1 LFFIGRRRHIAPRGE
16 APPLGLLGFIPQ
28 TIIGCGG
35 DEQQFFLRDAV
46 LTPLLDSLSNALQHD
61 YRDHEARG
69 PRATAARYS
78 HRARSDE
85 ERRTG
90 GLLRFLAAMIELADD
105 HFAGWLWR
113 GFHQLYTMRA
123 ASGRVLDTRA
133 VLHDQ
138 PG

>member
-1 LFFIGRRRHIAPRGE
+1 
-16 APPLGLLGFIPQ
+16 
-28 TIIGCGG
+28 
-35 DEQQFFLRDAV
+35 
-46 LTPLLDSLSNALQHD
+46 
-61 YRDHEARG
+61 
-69 PRATAARYS
+69 
-78 HRARSDE
+78 
-85 ERRTG
+85 
-90 GLLRFLAAMIELADD
+90 LLRFLAAMIELADD